1 MPSACIDGCVVPWE
15 VVPAIKVHEL
25 VKFHTE
31 IPGSPTLYTAT
42 FILAMNKP
50 KYESLPADLKAVI
63 DKNSGQV
70 AAEAAGRMW
79 DEQAVIVSEMVKK
92 RGNTI
97 TALTED
103 EATRWQQTTRPV
115 IDNLDRRAE
124 GQEPRRREAPREL
137 PGARREIRQDGVTEA
152 PIPGH
157 PAAPPL
163 PEHSPV
169 AAGRA
174 RARDRRRR
182 CSRVAA
188 ALLVTTSVTLRW
200 LGFGSI
206 NGDFELVQIG
216 VALSVFCFLPLTQ
229 ARRGNIMVDTFTTWL
244 PLRVQRAID
253 AFWDFVYAGFMA
265 LTAWCLMNGARD
277 ALASGLTSMMLGL
290 NLWPVFAATRAA
302 HPARSSLTAVDTALQ
317 LLRSRS

>member
-1 MPSACIDGCVVPWE
+1 MTE
-15 VVPAIKVHEL
+15 V
-25 VKFHTE
+25 
-31 IPGSPTLYTAT
+31 
-42 FILAMNKP
+42 
-50 KYESLPADLKAVI
+50 
-63 DKNSGQV
+63 
-70 AAEAAGRMW
+70 
-79 DEQAVIVSEMVKK
+79 
-92 RGNTI
+92 
-97 TALTED
+97 
-103 EATRWQQTTRPV
+103 
-115 IDNLDRRAE
+115 
-124 GQEPRRREAPREL
+124 
-137 PGARREIRQDGVTEA
+137 

-169 AAGRA
+169 ARVA
-174 RARDRRRR
+174 RALAIVGGLL
-182 CSRVAA
+182 SVAS

-229 ARRGNIMVDTFTTWL
+229 ARRGNIMVDTFTGWL
-244 PLRVQRAID
+244 PLRVQRAMD

-277 ALASGLTSMMLGL
+277 ALASGLTSAMLGL
-290 NLWPVFAATRAA
+290 NLWPVFAATV
-302 HPARSSLTAVDTALQ
+302 LLILLLVVTAVDTALQ

>member
-1 MPSACIDGCVVPWE
+1 MTE
-15 VVPAIKVHEL
+15 V
-25 VKFHTE
+25 
-31 IPGSPTLYTAT
+31 
-42 FILAMNKP
+42 
-50 KYESLPADLKAVI
+50 
-63 DKNSGQV
+63 
-70 AAEAAGRMW
+70 
-79 DEQAVIVSEMVKK
+79 
-92 RGNTI
+92 
-97 TALTED
+97 
-103 EATRWQQTTRPV
+103 
-115 IDNLDRRAE
+115 
-124 GQEPRRREAPREL
+124 
-137 PGARREIRQDGVTEA
+137 

-169 AAGRA
+169 ARVA
-174 RARDRRRR
+174 RALAIVGGLI
-182 CSRVAA
+182 SVAT

-200 LGFGSI
+200 LGLGSI

-244 PLRVQRAID
+244 PLRVQRAMD

-277 ALASGLTSMMLGL
+277 ALASGLTSAMLGL
-290 NLWPVFAATRAA
+290 NLWPVFAATV
-302 HPARSSLTAVDTALQ
+302 LLILLLVMTAGDTALQ

>member
-1 MPSACIDGCVVPWE
+1 MTE
-15 VVPAIKVHEL
+15 V
-25 VKFHTE
+25 
-31 IPGSPTLYTAT
+31 
-42 FILAMNKP
+42 
-50 KYESLPADLKAVI
+50 
-63 DKNSGQV
+63 
-70 AAEAAGRMW
+70 
-79 DEQAVIVSEMVKK
+79 
-92 RGNTI
+92 
-97 TALTED
+97 
-103 EATRWQQTTRPV
+103 
-115 IDNLDRRAE
+115 
-124 GQEPRRREAPREL
+124 
-137 PGARREIRQDGVTEA
+137 

-169 AAGRA
+169 ARVA
-174 RARDRRRR
+174 RALAIVGGLL
-182 CSRVAA
+182 SVAS

-229 ARRGNIMVDTFTTWL
+229 ARRGNIMVDTFTARL
-244 PLRVQRAID
+244 PLRVQRAMD

-277 ALASGLTSMMLGL
+277 ALASGLTSAMLGL
-290 NLWPVFAATRAA
+290 NLWPVFAATV
-302 HPARSSLTAVDTALQ
+302 LLILLLVVTAVDTALQ

>member
-1 MPSACIDGCVVPWE
+1 M
-15 VVPAIKVHEL
+15 
-25 VKFHTE
+25 TE
-31 IPGSPTLYTAT
+31 T
-42 FILAMNKP
+42 
-50 KYESLPADLKAVI
+50 
-63 DKNSGQV
+63 
-70 AAEAAGRMW
+70 
-79 DEQAVIVSEMVKK
+79 
-92 RGNTI
+92 
-97 TALTED
+97 
-103 EATRWQQTTRPV
+103 
-115 IDNLDRRAE
+115 
-124 GQEPRRREAPREL
+124 
-137 PGARREIRQDGVTEA
+137 

-169 AAGRA
+169 ARVA
-174 RARDRRRR
+174 RALAIVGGLL
-182 CSRVAA
+182 SVAS

-229 ARRGNIMVDTFTTWL
+229 ARRGNIMVDTFTAWL
-244 PLRVQRAID
+244 PLRVQRAMD

-277 ALASGLTSMMLGL
+277 ALASGLTSAMLGL
-290 NLWPVFAATRAA
+290 NLWPVFAATV
-302 HPARSSLTAVDTALQ
+302 LLILLLVVTAVDTALQ